1 MNRKL
6 EKEKELK
13 DLDNRIRQV
22 RSEIDKHKEALSEL
36 RENQKF
42 LLRLTPDE
50 VTQAR
55 ERLIASRK

>member
-1 MNRKL
+1 LNRKL

>member
-1 MNRKL
+1 LNRKL

-55 ERLIASRK
+55 ERLIATRK